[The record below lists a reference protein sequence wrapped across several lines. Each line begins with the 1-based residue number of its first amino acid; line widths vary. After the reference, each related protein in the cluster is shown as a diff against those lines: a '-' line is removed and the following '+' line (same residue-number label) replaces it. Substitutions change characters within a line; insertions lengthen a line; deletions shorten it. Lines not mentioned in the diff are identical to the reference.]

1 MKIKKLSYVLLAAAT
16 FVLASCNIN
25 EYPKFDD
32 ADAFVAIQQTSAS
45 IAENNPAGKLQIPVM
60 LTSLSGLQGS
70 VDFEITP
77 AEENGAQE
85 GVNFTVE
92 GSSKTLT
99 FTKENPTQY
108 IVLNIIDN
116 DTFGGDVKLT
126 IKLTNPQGV
135 NLGATKTCNV
145 TIEDDEHPL
154 AFILGSFS
162 ATGTSQYDGELDWTA
177 KIEKDASDLSKVW
190 ITNLI
195 PATTTAIYGTVNA
208 EHTELAIPIEQII
221 HPHSTYTITFEAFHC
236 ENGEVGDGLKTGEVV
251 VAKIAADGTISFP
264 DYWIGAYATTTATG
278 AGAGWWDLMHD
289 DVVLKKQ

>member
-1 MKIKKLSYVLLAAAT
+1 MKIKKLSYVLLAATT

-45 IAENNPAGKLQIPVM
+45 TAENNPAGKLQIPVM

-126 IKLTNPQGV
+126 IKLTNLPTLPEDPAYYPQVWYYLNNSKNDSIQYTSANQTIAV
-135 NLGATKTCNV
+135 NESTRVSVYIIDEDSGKVVKSAAV
-145 TIEDDEHPL
+145 TAQYTIRQDPALRFYTSENSYMSTGSTENISYDDE
-154 AFILGSFS
+154 F
-162 ATGTSQYDGELDWTA
+162 TSPVLKG
-177 KIEKDASDLSKVW
+177 KI
-190 ITNLI
+190 
-195 PATTTAIYGTVNA
+195 
-208 EHTELAIPIEQII
+208 
-221 HPHSTYTITFEAFHC
+221 
-236 ENGEVGDGLKTGEVV
+236 NGEYTDQLTALGVTYSSS
-251 VAKIAADGTISFP
+251 VALLTAAVTRLWRPS
-264 DYWIGAYATTTATG
+264 TRR
-278 AGAGWWDLMHD
+278 
-289 DVVLKKQ
+289 VR